1 MAGLP
6 IIVMAAMAA
15 CFGQVLGRAYGEI
28 GAAAGLILGGS
39 AGLAAATIATIRPA
53 GDAGVTWKR
62 IEVVTFPLAAVVIL
76 ALSGSGA
83 TFASVVAAVGIVTVV
98 RLLVESTVGDLAMM
112 DRILDDRPTGA
123 PPDRIRLRMLA
134 VGTFLATVSGYTL
147 GTEAGFSD
155 LARPAVAGFLVP
167 VVVWFGIGIVAV
179 GVVARRARQRAW
191 SVNGVDVAAGLSD
204 RWAAGI
210 VATAMLVVG
219 VSLATPLVTAQ
230 MSAVPARAIAETD
243 GLDRLVTRALELLSR
258 DVSTER
264 SDRAN
269 PDEDNQG
276 GLTELREPSD
286 RQPPEW
292 LGDALVIA
300 FIATV
305 FVWAIKLGRNASFD
319 RGGRPTGTEAWDGFM
334 SIVAG
339 FLGELRLLVAG
350 LLRWLRRLGRGR
362 RAPSV
367 SPPGRTADATGEVHR
382 WSPAG
387 GVQQRIARAFA
398 DVAELEPPRPGE
410 TPAEVARMVGGRT
423 DPEGA
428 RVVLGGYL
436 LARYSQRPVGEDLAS
451 DVEAAARKVTDA
463 ARGEGDR

>member
-155 LARPAVAGFLVP
+155 LARPAVPGFLVP

-276 GLTELREPSD
+276 GLTELLEPSD
-286 RQPPEW
+286 RQ
-292 LGDALVIA
+292 
-300 FIATV
+300 
-305 FVWAIKLGRNASFD
+305 
-319 RGGRPTGTEAWDGFM
+319 
-334 SIVAG
+334 
-339 FLGELRLLVAG
+339 
-350 LLRWLRRLGRGR
+350 
-362 RAPSV
+362 
-367 SPPGRTADATGEVHR
+367 
-382 WSPAG
+382 
-387 GVQQRIARAFA
+387 
-398 DVAELEPPRPGE
+398 
-410 TPAEVARMVGGRT
+410 
-423 DPEGA
+423 
-428 RVVLGGYL
+428 
-436 LARYSQRPVGEDLAS
+436 
-451 DVEAAARKVTDA
+451 
-463 ARGEGDR
+463 